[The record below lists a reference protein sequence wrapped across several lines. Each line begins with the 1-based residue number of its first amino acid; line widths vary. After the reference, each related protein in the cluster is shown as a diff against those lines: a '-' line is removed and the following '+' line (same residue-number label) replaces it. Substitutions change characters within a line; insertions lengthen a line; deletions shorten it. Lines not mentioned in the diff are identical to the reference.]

1 MELKFRALKA
11 EEIEVRIGSVT
22 DKGLSLLLY
31 MDARAAA
38 LLLDETVGPMNWRCS
53 YRDVNSKM
61 YCSVD
66 IYDSD
71 KKEWVSKENV
81 GTESNTEA
89 EKGEASDGLKRAVAT
104 WGVRELY
111 TSPFLWISKDN
122 LKHHEKKTFNNKD
135 TWKSNDKFT
144 VSDIEIELNGYSRKV
159 TRLVI
164 TNTSTG
170 AVCFEWSLDKGQKKV
185 VSKKENTTK
194 KSESVT
200 VTMYATD
207 EQKEI
212 LMKVYKGENL
222 NKLLEANGIKDL
234 SELPFAKAENIIK
247 KLEERMNKDAS

>member
-122 LKHHEKKTFNNKD
+122 LKSHEKKTFNGKD
-135 TWKSNDKFT
+135 VWKSYDKFT
-144 VSDIEIELNGYSRKV
+144 VSDIEIELNGYSRKI
-159 TRLVI
+159 TKLVI

-170 AVCFEWSLDKGQKKV
+170 AVCFEWSLDKGLKKT
-185 VSKKENTTK
+185 VSKKEKVGET
-194 KSESVT
+194 VT
-200 VTMYATD
+200 VNLKATE
-207 EQKEI
+207 EQI
-212 LMKVYKGENL
+212 AIMQTVYKGE
-222 NKLLEANGIKDL
+222 KLEKLFAANHISDL
-234 SELPFAKAENIIK
+234 SELSFEKATEIVAQLAEMVAKKN
-247 KLEERMNKDAS
+247 AS